1 MNEPTSRARTG
12 DLARR
17 ILHRREELGIT
28 REELARRSGMD
39 AGYLEYFEH
48 SHAAVLSSGTL
59 LRLARALETTPAF
72 LTGGDVEGPPGIGRA
87 GAHPVLETLTRE
99 QCIEH
104 LLGGGVGRVVFSTE
118 RGPVALPVNFR
129 FVKGSVV
136 FRTEAA
142 TSIAS
147 VLGGLLGFEVD
158 RIDDAM
164 SEGWSVLVTGRGER
178 VEDST
183 AIDELDSL
191 RIEPWAG
198 GNRNVFVR
206 IVADE
211 ISGRSIHQGGQA
223 SSRSMP
229 QG

>member
-1 MNEPTSRARTG
+1 MNEPTGRARTG
-12 DLARR
+12 DLTRR

-28 REELARRSGMD
+28 REELARRSGMN

-72 LTGGDVEGPPGIGRA
+72 LTGGDVEAAPGTGRA
-87 GAHPVLETLTRE
+87 GAHPVLETLSRE
-99 QCIEH
+99 QCDEH
-104 LLGGGVGRVVFSTE
+104 LAGGGVGRVVFSTK

-129 FVKGSVV
+129 FLNGSVV

-147 VLGGLLGFEVD
+147 AIGGLLGFEVD

-164 SEGWSVLVTGRGER
+164 SEGWSVLVTGRSER
-178 VEDST
+178 VEDP
-183 AIDELDSL
+183 AELEELVSL
-191 RIEPWAG
+191 RIEPWAV
-198 GNRNVFVR
+198 GNRDVFVR
-206 IVADE
+206 VVANE
-211 ISGRSIHQGGQA
+211 ISGRSIHQA
-223 SSRSMP
+223 R
-229 QG
+229 